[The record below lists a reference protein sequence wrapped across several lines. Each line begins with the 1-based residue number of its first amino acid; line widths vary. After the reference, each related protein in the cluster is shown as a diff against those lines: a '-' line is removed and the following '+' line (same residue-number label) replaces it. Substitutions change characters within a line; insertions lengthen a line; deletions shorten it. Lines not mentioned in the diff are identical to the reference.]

1 MSLKIQQ
8 EGRAVMLGR
17 YITENKTTV
26 RAAAN
31 YFGIS
36 KSTVHKDVSER
47 LRTEDPELYARVKDI
62 LEINKQHPWV
72 LLLCYSMPA
81 SFRNLMKNSLSEFLP
96 VSIDS
101 SI

>member
-1 MSLKIQQ
+1 MKIQQ

-62 LEINKQHPWV
+62 LEINKQERHIRGG
-72 LLLCYSMPA
+72 LATKRKYAEISY
-81 SFRNLMKNSLSEFLP
+81 RKRKYK
-96 VSIDS
+96 
-101 SI
+101 